1 MGYQLVVGPDG
12 ELSLPETVRDALG
25 LKPGDVVRVEV
36 DPAGHSLTMSKDQP
50 APVTRNRYPIEDIFG
65 IGGKAE
71 RTVSAEDV
79 KQIVRQRAVERFL
92 RK

>member
-36 DPAGHSLTMSKDQP
+36 DPAGHSLTMSKGPRRP
-50 APVTRNRYPIEDIFG
+50 AKDRYSLEDLIGMGGSFPRAVTAEEMDEA
-65 IGGKAE
+65 IGQAAAE
-71 RTVSAEDV
+71 RY
-79 KQIVRQRAVERFL
+79 QGR
-92 RK
+92 